1 MFIHYTYFYMLFP
14 LREAIPIMFE
24 GIIIHDQI
32 LQTWIGHNATCYMQ
46 HVTKRIVVHI
56 HAV

>member
-1 MFIHYTYFYMLFP
+1 MLFP

-24 GIIIHDQI
+24 GIITHDQI
-32 LQTWIGHNATCYMQ
+32 LQTWIGHNATCYME